1 MAVTTTNTAI
11 TTDAWTLVASG
22 AGEFHASFNS
32 HGQYAY
38 AGSAPASTFI
48 GHGLDAGEK
57 LTVNLPAG
65 VNLYFRCRPGVG
77 GSITAIVTPGQ

>member
-22 AGEFHASFNS
+22 AGEFHVTLNS
-32 HGQYAY
+32 DGQYAY
-38 AGSAPASTFI
+38 AAATPAQSLI
-48 GHGLDAGEK
+48 GHGIKAGEK

-65 VNLYFRCRPGVG
+65 VNLYVKVRPGLG
-77 GSITAIVTPGQ
+77 GAITAAVTPGQ